1 MRPAHSTMIHLPP
14 GLLSS
19 FLVIDVSDPDELGED
34 SAVSRRF
41 PRSNSAHR
49 YRLRRRL
56 PPRTDGVLTRLAM
69 RPAGDLVA
77 AYVADR
83 HATEVEI
90 VQPGFDRFCVSVML
104 TGSLVLQPAGGSV
117 VQAVRNHGLVLR
129 GEPGTRFQSS
139 DGNARFNLWVDT
151 SRVENT
157 LAAFL
162 GGPLPRR
169 LVFQPGV
176 DLSTGRVASLARLM
190 GLLGHEL
197 AQPDGMAANPLALN
211 SFTDLWVHTMLHGL
225 PHSLGDAMH
234 QRHHGAAV
242 PRHVKRAED
251 FMREHAA
258 RAMNLADVA
267 AAAGCSLRT
276 LHAAF
281 RRFRDT
287 TPLAALHGIRLD
299 AARAMLET
307 GGGALRPADVAR
319 LYGFSHPGR
328 FKAAYVRRFG
338 VPPPGPRGR

>member
-1 MRPAHSTMIHLPP
+1 MIPLPS

-19 FLVIDVSDPDELGED
+19 FLVIDVHDPDELGED

-49 YRLRRRL
+49 YRLRRR
-56 PPRTDGVLTRLAM
+56 PPARTDGVLTRLAM
-69 RPAGDLVA
+69 RPAGDLLA

-90 VQPGFDRFCVSVML
+90 VEPGLDRFCVSAL
-104 TGSLVLQPAGGSV
+104 LAGSLDLRLAGGRV
-117 VQAVRNHGLVLR
+117 VQGARSHGLVLR
-129 GEPGTRFQSS
+129 GEPGLRFHGS
-139 DGNARFNLWVDT
+139 DGNARFNLWVDAR
-151 SRVENT
+151 RVENT

-162 GGPLPRR
+162 GGPLPRP
-169 LVFQPGV
+169 LAFEPVV
-176 DLSTGRVASLARLM
+176 DLSAGRAASLARLM
-190 GLLGHEL
+190 GLFGHEL
-197 AQPDGMAANPLALN
+197 AQPDGLAAHPLALH
-211 SFTDLWVHTMLHGL
+211 SFTDLWVHTMLHAL
-225 PHSLGDAMH
+225 PHNLGDAMDR
-234 QRHHGAAV
+234 RHHGAPV

-258 RAMNLADVA
+258 RAMNLTDVA

-307 GGGALRPADVAR
+307 GGGALRPAEVAR

-328 FKAAYVRRFG
+328 FKAAYARRFG
-338 VPPPGPRGR
+338 VPPPGTRGR